1 MKKVFF
7 LLFLTVA
14 LAQNEASAQCAMC
27 SRVAETGH
35 EAHDGKLGGGL
46 NSGIMYL
53 LSIPYIMGGIG
64 IYVYF
69 KKAKKN

>member
-1 MKKVFF
+1 MKKLF
-7 LLFLTVA
+7 LLLFFAFA
-14 LAQNEASAQCAMC
+14 LAQNETQAQCAMC

-35 EAHDGKLGGGL
+35 EAHDGKVGGGL
-46 NSGIMYL
+46 NSGIIYL
-53 LSIPYIMGGIG
+53 LSIPYVMGGIG